1 MGETYVNVTVKNPA
15 EPERVWEGRFL
26 ADTGTTTS
34 VVPRSRLEDIGIE
47 PISRKLVE
55 LADGS
60 STRLDVGFAIFSF
73 VDEDTPS
80 AVFFGADDSD
90 PLLGTTAMQVAGVK
104 VDPVNPCLEP
114 AKIRY

>member
-1 MGETYVNVTVKNPA
+1 MGETYVTVTVRNPA
-15 EPERVWEGRFL
+15 EPERAWEGEFL

-34 VVPRSRLEDIGIE
+34 IVPRSRLEEIGIA
-47 PISRKLVE
+47 PVTSRLVE

-60 STRLDVGFAIFSF
+60 AVRLDLGIALLGFAG
-73 VDEDTPS
+73 EDSPA
-80 AVFFGADDSD
+80 AVFFGAEGAD

-104 VDPVNPCLEP
+104 VDPVNHCLEP